1 MIINVGQRTDIP
13 AFYSDWFYRR
23 IKEGFVQVRN
33 PFYPKLVTEYRLDP
47 EVVDILSFCTKN
59 PAPMLS
65 RLDELKQFRQW
76 WYVSITPYGKDLEAG
91 VPDKRQVIESFKK
104 LSDKIGSDHIGWRYD
119 PILIHGK
126 YTVSY
131 HIRAFEKMC
140 SLLEGYT
147 HLCVFSFLDLYQK
160 TKKNLPGARKVTREE
175 QEEIA
180 KAFFAISSK
189 HNIVLNGCHEDRF
202 LEKYG
207 IQMGGCL
214 TKEFFEKQLHVRLET
229 PKGYV
234 PPREGCACLLSND
247 IGAYQSCLHR
257 CLYCYVTYDHDKA
270 ISNYRLHD
278 PYSPMLIGHLEEGD
292 LLRKASQE
300 SYLASQLSL
309 F

>member
-1 MIINVGQRTDIP
+1 MIYFNNLYKLANNLKKASRHITVIDYTYNCVSCQIVVHRLPIPYQKIWPVKLSFYNLADHAHDFSCYANRVRMSFNAEELTAFFHMTDI
-13 AFYSDWFYRR
+13 RR
-23 IKEGFVQVRN
+23 SN
-33 PFYPKLVTEYRLDP
+33 
-47 EVVDILSFCTKN
+47 
-59 PAPMLS
+59 M
-65 RLDELKQFRQW
+65 
-76 WYVSITPYGKDLEAG
+76 
-91 VPDKRQVIESFKK
+91 RQVIESFKK

-202 LEKYG
+202 LENYG

-214 TKEFFEKQLHVRLET
+214 TKEIFEKQLHVRLET

-257 CLYCYVTYDHDKA
+257 LPQCSSG
-270 ISNYRLHD
+270 I
-278 PYSPMLIGHLEEGD
+278 
-292 LLRKASQE
+292 
-300 SYLASQLSL
+300 
-309 F
+309 